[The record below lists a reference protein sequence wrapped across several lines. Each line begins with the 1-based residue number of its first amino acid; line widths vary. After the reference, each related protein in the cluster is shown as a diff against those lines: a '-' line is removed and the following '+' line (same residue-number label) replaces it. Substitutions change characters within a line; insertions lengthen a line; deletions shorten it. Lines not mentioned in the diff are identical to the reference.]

1 MWERGENVMSL
12 NEFKS
17 ILDHL
22 LSKTSVT
29 APLPSKIHISMDDAR
44 KVICLQMAIFRP
56 FGAMPKS
63 VVEYISKRKDRTFKP
78 HATSFLEKEGEI
90 LLIQEIPFEWEG
102 QNSFRQFLVDF
113 SVMAKR
119 CHQMLKEIAREEK
132 YTRFVPLD
140 STLD

>member
-1 MWERGENVMSL
+1 MSL
-12 NEFKS
+12 SEFKS

-22 LSKTSVT
+22 LSNASVS
-29 APLPSKIHISMDDAR
+29 APLPSKIQISMDDAR
-44 KVICLQMAIFRP
+44 KVICLQMTIFKP

-63 VVEYISKRKDRTFKP
+63 VAEYISKRKDHTFKP

-119 CHQMLKEIAREEK
+119 CHQMLKEISKEEK
-132 YTRFVPLD
+132 YTRFVPID
-140 STLD
+140 SDIH